1 MLNTDVFKDFN
12 ELNLFLRMHYQSE
25 KLHTLVDVGANRGEF
40 SRAFAKRGWRVI
52 AFEPEP
58 NNFRAL
64 TDNLKQFPNAHCISK
79 AVSDVSG
86 QQVTFYVSTEH
97 SGIHSLKPFHTTHTQ
112 TITVETTR
120 LEDTLATLGIDSVT
134 FLKIDTEGADF
145 LALKGFNF
153 NAGLPDFVMVE
164 FMDERSQNSY
174 GYTHHDI
181 VEYMKGTNYLT
192 YIAEWGAIEQY
203 GRSHQFLQCRPYPL
217 SSPPVWGNI
226 IFVKPSHRETFERA
240 LHRYLADLQYSKLV
254 RSNGFRAFCKL
265 PGIKQ
270 TVQSVKTVLQVF

>member
-1 MLNTDVFKDFN
+1 MINTDVFKDFN
-12 ELNLFLRMHYQSE
+12 ELNLFLRMEDQKG

-58 NNFRAL
+58 NNFLAL
-64 TDNLKQFPNAHCISK
+64 TDNLKHFSNVHCISK

-120 LEDTLATLGIDSVT
+120 LEDTLAELGIEAVS

-153 NAGLPDFVMVE
+153 NAVLPDFVMVE
-164 FMDERSQNSY
+164 FMDERSRNTY

-181 VEYMKGTNYLT
+181 VEYMKDANYTT
-192 YIAEWGAIEQY
+192 YISEWGEIKQY
-203 GRSHQFLQCRPYPL
+203 GSSHQFLQCRPYPL
-217 SSPPVWGNI
+217 PHTPVWGNI
-226 IFVKPSHRETFERA
+226 IFVKPSYREIFERA
-240 LHRYLADLQYSKLV
+240 LQRYLADLRYSKIV
-254 RSNGFRAFCKL
+254 RSTGFRTLCKL

-270 TVQSVKTVLQVF
+270 TVQSMKTVLQVL